1 MDLET
6 RIKVNLLQ
14 WIRRV
19 LKKPLSNAA
28 STLRYVIGT
37 DSLQA
42 YFAPKR
48 GANLKWTTGIKFY
61 TSLMKIWDEYHGY
74 KPLND
79 SEVRWEPLWQNK
91 RILNGGRPLQGGTWS
106 RAGIQHIADICYPNT
121 GRFLSHTEISN
132 RYNIGC
138 SFLGILKIRMSIPLH
153 WRRMLTDQPNHPL
166 CPYSDYEIK
175 VYKQDLVDTSTI
187 GAKALYTLITEGT
200 DTVPT
205 AYLRWQEDREE
216 TTMSNQEEWRDTCS
230 NPFRATRETKLQSL
244 HYKIIHRIF
253 PCGSFLHR
261 VRIRDSEWCAFC
273 DATDSIFSLLSI
285 LGSLYPRFLKKQNLK
300 KNTRSGIHI

>member
-166 CPYSDYEIK
+166 HTQTTKSRFINRISWTLPPLEPRLFTPSSLRARIQYPQHTSD
-175 VYKQDLVDTSTI
+175 
-187 GAKALYTLITEGT
+187 G
-200 DTVPT
+200 
-205 AYLRWQEDREE
+205 R
-216 TTMSNQEEWRDTCS
+216 
-230 NPFRATRETKLQSL
+230 
-244 HYKIIHRIF
+244 KI
-253 PCGSFLHR
+253 
-261 VRIRDSEWCAFC
+261 E
-273 DATDSIFSLLSI
+273 
-285 LGSLYPRFLKKQNLK
+285 KKRQ
-300 KNTRSGIHI
+300 